1 MFAARTLTAAALLA
15 AFIGAVWFLE
25 RGYLAL
31 LVGAI
36 VAWGAHEWASLL
48 RMRSGAALLY
58 AAACAAIYSA
68 VAAWMWPVAASVM
81 PMPAI
86 LIGALLFWALAA
98 PLWLAYGMQSSSRA
112 LLSAAGITVLVPAGL
127 AMIALPRGL
136 LLALL
141 GLAWVSDTAAYL
153 VGRSFGRHK
162 LAPKVS
168 PGKTIEGAA
177 GAIVASVAYAVIL
190 AASMPAIGAYVNG
203 FAWAAYVAGAG
214 VLCICGII
222 GDLFESLAKRHAGV
236 KDSGKLLPGHGGVL
250 DRIDSLC
257 AVLPIGALL
266 VSWAGAA

>member
-1 MFAARTLTAAALLA
+1 LFAARTLTAAALLA
-15 AFIGAVWFLE
+15 AFIGAVLFLD
-25 RGYLAL
+25 RGYLAV

-58 AAACAAIYSA
+58 AAACAVVYSA
-68 VAAWMWPVAASVM
+68 VAVWMWPVAVSVM

-86 LIGALLFWALAA
+86 LIGALVFWALAV

-141 GLAWVSDTAAYL
+141 GLAWVADTAAYL

-177 GAIVASVAYAVIL
+177 GAVVASVAYAVIL
-190 AASMPAIGAYVNG
+190 AASMPAIGAHVNG
-203 FAWAAYVAGAG
+203 FAWAAYVAGAT